1 MAQFIRLGGY
11 RTYVAL
17 TYIGIN
23 IVGFIV
29 NGWVLYVVAP
39 LLFAPAVKVPKS
51 ILFFIF
57 ALCVGDLMIMIAMF
71 LLIIELVLGTWQFSE
86 MVCISYLLIDSM
98 NKFVAPIIVFL
109 ISRTCYTTVCLDKAR
124 GEKASSLKL
133 ALIQVLVAIGLL
145 LFLLWPVFTYSQVIT
160 FYIHPNNNTMEVT
173 VMKKCVFYPP
183 PHVEFRFNVA
193 ACIISYA
200 IPLLGIIYWY
210 VSVPFFLKRRALTTL
225 VATSSMDAA
234 LKKVIMTVLLLTA
247 IYIVCWT
254 PYWISMFAHHLVT
267 MQLIII
273 FYFIHLLPYVSCVA
287 YPLIFTLLNRGIRT
301 AHARIMKDQ
310 RRRFKSLTDD
320 ASSTLRTV
328 VKSKNSVV
336 HTINR
341 PQRSS
346 LIENKPSSPDES
358 ESPKNMSSYEI
369 MQNSTENETLL

>member
-86 MVCISYLLIDSM
+86 M
-98 NKFVAPIIVFL
+98 
-109 ISRTCYTTVCLDKAR
+109 
-124 GEKASSLKL
+124 L
-133 ALIQVLVAIGLL
+133 ALIQLLVAIGLL

-234 LKKVIMTVLLLTA
+234 LKKVIITVLLLTA